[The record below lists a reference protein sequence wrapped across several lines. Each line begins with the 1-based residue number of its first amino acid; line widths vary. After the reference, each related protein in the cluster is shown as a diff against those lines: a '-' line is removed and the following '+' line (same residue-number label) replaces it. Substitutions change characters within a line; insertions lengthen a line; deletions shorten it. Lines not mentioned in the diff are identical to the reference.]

1 MLRLLEMLNS
11 HFKKQTEQIAS
22 YVRDAEERIL
32 SGLTSRLEC
41 VAAEIK
47 HFGERVTPLP
57 STLPF

>member
-32 SGLTSRLEC
+32 DGLTSRLEC
-41 VAAEIK
+41 IAVRSK
-47 HFGERVTPLP
+47 KPK
-57 STLPF
+57 TLL